1 MHYCTSA
8 IFFYK
13 TGPIILIL
21 AKKLLCKCAL
31 LSLFESISALEEE
44 FQIAIDVG
52 EWLAAH
58 MVLLSMSE
66 FILFIWIVIWSP
78 LLLSNICMCFNN
90 ISLFPL
96 LLDVYGM
103 LFLWSYMYRW
113 YIKCSNIALIPLFN
127 DLSRVILEWIKVHVY
142 WIESSTCLFI
152 NIDHQALHFKVQSFP
167 GLVVVLL
174 FRW

>member
-1 MHYCTSA
+1 MQMCTTV
-8 IFFYK
+8 FVWKYFCV
-13 TGPIILIL
+13 GRR
-21 AKKLLCKCAL
+21 
-31 LSLFESISALEEE
+31 ISNS
-44 FQIAIDVG
+44 DWYW

-58 MVLLSMSE
+58 MVLLSMFES
-66 FILFIWIVIWSP
+66 ILFIWIVIWSP

-90 ISLFPL
+90 ISLFPP

-142 WIESSTCLFI
+142 WIESSTCLFV
-152 NIDHQALHFKVQSFP
+152 NIDHQALHFKKIQ
-167 GLVVVLL
+167 
-174 FRW
+174 

>member
-1 MHYCTSA
+1 MHYCTSG

-21 AKKLLCKCAL
+21 AKKLLCQCAL

-66 FILFIWIVIWSP
+66 SILFIWIVIWSP
-78 LLLSNICMCFNN
+78 LLLTNIYIYIYIYIYIHLCVCVCFNS
-90 ISLFPL
+90 ISLFSP

-103 LFLWSYMYRW
+103 LFFWSYIYRW
-113 YIKCSNIALIPLFN
+113 YISVA
-127 DLSRVILEWIKVHVY
+127 IL
-142 WIESSTCLFI
+142 
-152 NIDHQALHFKVQSFP
+152 
-167 GLVVVLL
+167 
-174 FRW
+174 R